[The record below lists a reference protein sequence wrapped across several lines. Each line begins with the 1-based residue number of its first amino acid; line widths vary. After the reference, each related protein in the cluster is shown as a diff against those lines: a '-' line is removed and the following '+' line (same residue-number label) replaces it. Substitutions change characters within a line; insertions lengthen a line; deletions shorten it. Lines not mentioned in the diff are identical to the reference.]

1 MKNLRP
7 EKGVE
12 VMKKNV
18 FKSKLFGCLFLLF
31 LSVSVSHAT
40 IFTVTKTADTNDN
53 VCDADCSLREAIF
66 AANQTANP
74 DIVDFSALFDTPQTI
89 QLTGAIQIE
98 KDVEIQGKGI
108 YLLTIRGSGT
118 QPIFNLNLSGGS
130 IASAV
135 FGDLRLTNGDR
146 AIAAFPGRILVDHCQ
161 FDGNSTTDKSGGG
174 AIYVD
179 NGGSLAV
186 YDSTFSSNISQLGGA
201 IGSVVPII
209 VRSSLFDGNQANF
222 GGAIYSRSISLDKST
237 FKDNIA
243 TADGGA
249 IYVQSQTATISTSTF
264 KGNSGRR
271 GSAFYIDTGTADL
284 SNTTFSEN
292 LAPIGQ
298 GDTYTVT
305 TANGTMTMTNVTAT
319 RNVVRNSGAAVGR
332 FGAGGQISIK
342 NTIVA
347 DNIQLPG
354 LVFEQEKLLGLL
366 SYNVFGVTSLGGNL
380 VGFALPNDG
389 FPAGLPNANGDY
401 VGNFGSPLNPQLDPL
416 ANNGGETETQAVL
429 AGSPAIDHGLTTG
442 APVFDQRGAVRPRGM
457 GVDIGAF
464 ESGNPFTTVP
474 VPQGSNVYV
483 VSGITTVIFPRVVG
497 AVFSMTF
504 EEAALRSLGRPPG
517 NQVWIPVPG
526 VPPMQ
531 ITTTAIP
538 GSFRPPIAVCMQV
551 SGISTITDFN
561 NLHIF
566 HEERGVLV
574 DRTFSR
580 DFPTRT
586 ICAQTSS
593 LSPFVVLQNVS
604 PTAANVSISGRVLTA
619 DGRGLRNAIVTLTE
633 QSGAVRTARS
643 SSFGYYRFNEIAAG
657 QTVILNAAAKQ
668 FQFAP
673 QIVAVNDDLAELDL
687 TAVGN

>member
-1 MKNLRP
+1 
-7 EKGVE
+7 
-12 VMKKNV
+12 MKKNV
-18 FKSKLFGCLFLLF
+18 LKSKLFGCLVFLF
-31 LSVSVSHAT
+31 LSVSVSQAT

-53 VCDADCSLREAIF
+53 VCDADCSLREAVF

-108 YLLTIRGSGT
+108 YLLTISGSGT
-118 QPIFNLNLSGGS
+118 QPIFNMNLSGGS

-135 FGDLRLTNGDR
+135 FGDLRLTNGNR

-174 AIYVD
+174 AIYVS

-186 YDSTFSSNISQLGGA
+186 YDSTFSNNTSQFGGA

-209 VRSSLFDGNQANF
+209 VRSSLFDGNQADF
-222 GGAIYSRSISLDKST
+222 GGAIYSRSISLDRST
-237 FKDNIA
+237 FKNNIA

-271 GSAFYIDTGTADL
+271 GSAFYLDTGTADL

-298 GDTYTVT
+298 GNTYTVT
-305 TANGTMTMTNVTAT
+305 TAVGTITMTNVTAT

-332 FGAGGQISIK
+332 FGSGGQISIK

-354 LVFEQEKLLGLL
+354 LAFSQENLFGLL

-380 VGFALPNDG
+380 VGFAFPNDG

-401 VGNFGSPLNPQLDPL
+401 VGNFGSPLNPQLDFL

-429 AGSPAIDHGLTTG
+429 AGSPAIDHGLMTG

-483 VSGITTVIFPRVVG
+483 VSGNTSVQFRQVG
-497 AVFSMTF
+497 GPVSMTF
-504 EEAALRSLGRPPG
+504 SEDALARLGRPPG

-526 VPPMQ
+526 VPPVQ

-551 SGISTITDFN
+551 SGVSTITVFN
-561 NLHIF
+561 RLSIF

-593 LSPFVVLQNVS
+593 LSPFVILQDVT
-604 PTAANVSISGRVLTA
+604 PTAASVSISGKVLTP
-619 DGRGLRNAIVTLTE
+619 DGRGLRNAIVFLTDSAGIT
-633 QSGAVRTARS
+633 QTTRTT
-643 SSFGYYRFNEIAAG
+643 SFGYYRFEGIQAG
-657 QTVILNAAAKQ
+657 QTIIIGIRSRLYQFESRVMTLNE
-668 FQFAP
+668 
-673 QIVAVNDDLAELDL
+673 DLVDVDFTLSGAE
-687 TAVGN
+687 GNIKR